1 MEMLAK
7 FQSRLLGVRARQ
19 ASVTD
24 TDQKEEGEEVSGK
37 EDAETRKRKLE
48 ESAEDEGDDTAHDDS
63 AW

>member
-24 TDQKEEGEEVSGK
+24 SEQKEEVEEVSGK
-37 EDAETRKRKLE
+37 EDAGTRKRKVE
-48 ESAEDEGDDTAHDDS
+48 ESAEGEGDDPAHDDS
-63 AW
+63 TW

>member
-24 TDQKEEGEEVSGK
+24 TDQKEEGEEVGGK
-37 EDAETRKRKLE
+37 EDTGTKKRKVE
-48 ESAEDEGDDTAHDDS
+48 ESTEGEGDDPAHDDS
-63 AW
+63 TW